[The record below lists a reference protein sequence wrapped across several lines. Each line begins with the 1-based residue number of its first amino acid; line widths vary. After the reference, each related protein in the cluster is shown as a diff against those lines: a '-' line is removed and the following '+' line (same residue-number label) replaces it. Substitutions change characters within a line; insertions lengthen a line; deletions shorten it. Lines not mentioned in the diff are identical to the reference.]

1 MPTPESLTVQVRGMD
16 LKIHVWKS
24 EKPKAIA
31 VIYHGFLAHGRYPT
45 VKYAAELL
53 HSQNYHVI
61 APDMPGHG
69 ESPGMRGYLPSADTL
84 ISDALKIA
92 DFAQKQFPDE
102 KLFLLGSSMGGT
114 IALRVAMEMPE
125 VAGVILLAPML
136 SLKVGDAQKFLLKG
150 LAFVLPTIQAIPSS
164 ATSPEQQFRDEA
176 KRKECVEDPLTVSGK
191 TLRIGSAN
199 TCVVLASEIQDHF
212 GEIKVPFLCLVADQ
226 DTVVDSS
233 GAVRMY
239 EQAQS
244 EDKTLKRYEALHGL
258 LCEPKPLID
267 EIEKDLVDWMKPEA
281 SSSIINTCYVD
292 YELD

>member
-1 MPTPESLTVQVRGMD
+1 MSMPESTTFQVRGMD
-16 LKIHVWKS
+16 LRINVWKN
-24 EKPKAIA
+24 EEPKAVA

-45 VKYAAELL
+45 VKYAAQLL

-69 ESPGMRGYLPSADTL
+69 ESPGLRGYLPSVDTL

-92 DFAQKQFPDE
+92 DFAQKQFPGV

-136 SLKVGDAQKFLLKG
+136 SLKVGEVEKFFLKG
-150 LAFVLPTIQAIPSS
+150 LAFALPTIQAIPSS

-176 KRKECVEDPLTVSGK
+176 KRKECVEDALTISGK
-191 TLRIGSAN
+191 TLRFGSAN
-199 TCVVLASEIQDHF
+199 TCVTLASEIQNHF
-212 GEIKVPFLCLVADQ
+212 PEITTPFLCLVADQ
-226 DTVVDSS
+226 DTVVDSN
-233 GAVRMY
+233 GALRMY
-239 EQAQS
+239 EEAKS

-267 EIEKDLVDWMKPEA
+267 EIESDIIEWIEA
-281 SSSIINTCYVD
+281 RSK
-292 YELD
+292 